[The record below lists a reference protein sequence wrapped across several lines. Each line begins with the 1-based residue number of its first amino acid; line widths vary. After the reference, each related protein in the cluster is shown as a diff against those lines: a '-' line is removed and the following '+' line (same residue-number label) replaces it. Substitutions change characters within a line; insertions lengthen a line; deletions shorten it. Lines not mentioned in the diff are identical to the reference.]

1 MDDISLTQDL
11 PTREFNLLAID
22 HHYQISA
29 GSVDVFL
36 VRTNGKQAGRRYL
49 IGEWQTGELLLGLA
63 AATDI
68 KDVELIASCS
78 SNATLI
84 NHDWHQ
90 LCQSQYTAALKK
102 WKSHFTSHL
111 EPFKISYLETM
122 VPNELANPEQLR
134 GYILDFF
141 TNILPLVLQS
151 ISLAQEREIHNIGL
165 RKANENNLLKRA
177 YINMLGTLQGDAPNA
192 PSDSLNSLSSCVA
205 IAAHYY
211 DLPFTPASIE
221 SPQDIVQY
229 TGMQVRE
236 IELKGNWWRGA
247 VNPILLR
254 KKEGERFCLA
264 LPKVTR
270 GFVLLD
276 PEDESEETLTH
287 ENAALFYPDALQLY
301 CPLPQKKLKI
311 RDLISFAFRG
321 CQRDLL
327 RLIVVG
333 SLAAILSLVTPWFT
347 GIVFDQI
354 VPSGNVSQLKQI
366 SAALLIAAFTA
377 SLFELVRSITIL
389 RIGSRLNLN
398 LEVGIWDRLIRL
410 PVSFFR
416 KFSTGDLVQRA
427 MAASSVRNI
436 MAGVVIN
443 SLLSGIFSIFS
454 FGLLFYYDVALALT
468 ATIMVFIISAYTLI
482 ISIKQFSLYQ
492 LIVSLSGE
500 LSGLMLQLIGGV
512 GKIQTSGREKTAFSL
527 WAIKNSQIKK
537 ESYKANW
544 YNSLLSSLNALSL
557 PILTV
562 IIFAQ
567 FVNRD
572 NQMGL
577 GVFLAFNA
585 ALGQFTA
592 GMLGLTNSISTVI
605 NSIPLMKRTTP
616 IIESLPEVHTGK
628 KDPGN
633 LKGKIEVEQLRFS
646 YLSKEQPVIQE
657 VSFVIEPGQYVAIT
671 GASGS
676 GKSTLLRL
684 LLGFE
689 QADQGNIFFD
699 DHDMKQLNVQRV
711 REQCGVVLQSSFLMS
726 GTLFENITGSSF
738 LTHEEAWEAAEQAGL
753 AEDISKMPMG
763 MHTIVSE
770 KGGSLSGGQRQ
781 RVLIARA
788 LAKKPKILF
797 FDEATSSL
805 DNMTQ
810 SIVIQSLEQ
819 LNATRVVIAHRL
831 STIEKA
837 DLILVMQQ
845 GKIVQSGTYSQ
856 LMEEEGLF
864 QTMATRQLFE

>member
-1 MDDISLTQDL
+1 M
-11 PTREFNLLAID
+11 
-22 HHYQISA
+22 
-29 GSVDVFL
+29 
-36 VRTNGKQAGRRYL
+36 
-49 IGEWQTGELLLGLA
+49 
-63 AATDI
+63 
-68 KDVELIASCS
+68 
-78 SNATLI
+78 
-84 NHDWHQ
+84 
-90 LCQSQYTAALKK
+90 
-102 WKSHFTSHL
+102 
-111 EPFKISYLETM
+111 
-122 VPNELANPEQLR
+122 
-134 GYILDFF
+134 
-141 TNILPLVLQS
+141 
-151 ISLAQEREIHNIGL
+151 
-165 RKANENNLLKRA
+165 
-177 YINMLGTLQGDAPNA
+177 
-192 PSDSLNSLSSCVA
+192 
-205 IAAHYY
+205 
-211 DLPFTPASIE
+211 
-221 SPQDIVQY
+221 
-229 TGMQVRE
+229 
-236 IELKGNWWRGA
+236 
-247 VNPILLR
+247 
-254 KKEGERFCLA
+254 
-264 LPKVTR
+264 
-270 GFVLLD
+270 
-276 PEDESEETLTH
+276 
-287 ENAALFYPDALQLY
+287 
-301 CPLPQKKLKI
+301 
-311 RDLISFAFRG
+311 
-321 CQRDLL
+321 
-327 RLIVVG
+327 
-333 SLAAILSLVTPWFT
+333 
-347 GIVFDQI
+347 
-354 VPSGNVSQLKQI
+354 
-366 SAALLIAAFTA
+366 
-377 SLFELVRSITIL
+377 
-389 RIGSRLNLN
+389 
-398 LEVGIWDRLIRL
+398 
-410 PVSFFR
+410 
-416 KFSTGDLVQRA
+416 
-427 MAASSVRNI
+427 
-436 MAGVVIN
+436 
-443 SLLSGIFSIFS
+443 
-454 FGLLFYYDVALALT
+454 LFYYDVALALT